1 MLQAFV
7 LFLFSL
13 SLLISKSLLSNF
25 WRLVIVNCMWLT
37 VCISVSSLSI
47 SFVGG
52 SLVFDQWKSWGTSKV
67 CDWGLVKSF
76 RDFQPCPGHT
86 ERKREWKIESSE
98 SFSVLLLWLLKSKTK
113 HLIFEHS
120 LRKHTHTHASTP
132 HSLSLTRSSQRACA
146 AKWPVGQKV

>member
-98 SFSVLLLWLLKSKTK
+98 SFSVLLLWLLKSM
-113 HLIFEHS
+113 
-120 LRKHTHTHASTP
+120 RKYLNTMSWEHTHSYVHLVSNYRYISTKFP
-132 HSLSLTRSSQRACA
+132 TYL
-146 AKWPVGQKV
+146 PVIST